1 MWVCTRAHVCRVH
14 GGRVEVASVR
24 HRVAVAAL
32 HSLQCRRRCARART
46 LRIRVALAVGR
57 SPVLA
62 RPAGPGAR
70 SVGCM
75 RAPWM
80 GAPSWLGEQV
90 AHYCQYCH
98 PPGGASNRLLLMF
111 FFGGK
116 IGPAGHDGE
125 TQPVIISRPNTVSL
139 SQASAGTSQN
149 KRMAGVYYVEEENL
163 KKAMRVVRDGESKL

>member
-62 RPAGPGAR
+62 RPADPGAR

-80 GAPSWLGEQV
+80 GAPWLPGR
-90 AHYCQYCH
+90 A
-98 PPGGASNRLLLMF
+98 GGALLPILPPSGWCQQPPPSLKHFCACGEWFSCFMS
-111 FFGGK
+111 GLLD
-116 IGPAGHDGE
+116 DGRDAAWDNFPP
-125 TQPVIISRPNTVSL
+125 QHGSL
-139 SQASAGTSQN
+139 SRRPLPARRKTSAWRGSTTW
-149 KRMAGVYYVEEENL
+149 R
-163 KKAMRVVRDGESKL
+163 RRT